1 METTIISTDVAII
14 GGGLAGLSAAT
25 YLARAGMEV
34 TLFEKSNRLG
44 GRAAT
49 QSRTACQH
57 SALAW
62 QPMGYNWGKKGR
74 DLLMEIALWEE
85 EQGDGALRLW
95 HPERRPP
102 GKEEKYYGPQHH

>member
-44 GRAAT
+44 GR
-49 QSRTACQH
+49 
-57 SALAW
+57 
-62 QPMGYNWGKKGR
+62 GYP
-74 DLLMEIALWEE
+74 
-85 EQGDGALRLW
+85 GARGLRL
-95 HPERRPP
+95 
-102 GKEEKYYGPQHH
+102 

>member
-44 GRAAT
+44 GARLPRSTRATPLIAVST
-49 QSRTACQH
+49 PST
-57 SALAW
+57 LAV
-62 QPMGYNWGKKGR
+62 R
-74 DLLMEIALWEE
+74 A
-85 EQGDGALRLW
+85 
-95 HPERRPP
+95 P
-102 GKEEKYYGPQHH
+102 GFFVSWA